1 MKQHPLQDLFDSAH
15 ELDAITQRIKRQLTA
30 LEDARQIRDA
40 HNSLSYSVEYVRQ
53 LEEILRTLRQENRK
67 LTSLQAELTT
77 CKEELTAYKHV
88 LQVITST
95 LNGFKK

>member
-1 MKQHPLQDLFDSAH
+1 MKTHPLQDLFDSAH
-15 ELDAITQRIKRQLTA
+15 ELDAITQRVKRQLTA

-53 LEEILRTLRQENRK
+53 LEEILRQENRK